1 MNHSKK
7 WSKTVSNKPRLVAQI
22 QNLEI
27 FRILDLKKLSKTEE
41 N

>member
-7 WSKTVSNKPRLVAQI
+7 WSKTVSNKPRHVAQI
-22 QNLEI
+22 QKLEVL
-27 FRILDLKKLSKTEE
+27 RILDLKKLSKTEE